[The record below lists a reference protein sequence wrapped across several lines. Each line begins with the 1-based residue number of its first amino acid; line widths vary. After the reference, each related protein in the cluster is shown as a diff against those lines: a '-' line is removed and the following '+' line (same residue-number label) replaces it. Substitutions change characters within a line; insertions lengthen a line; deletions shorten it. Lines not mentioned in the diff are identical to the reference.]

1 MVKTW
6 VMILIIMMMMLL
18 MAIIAIIF
26 TVLIFVTIGVVR
38 ITMKMTIPMVIV
50 SNVILVI
57 FCQNYYDNDGEVV
70 TNILKPNKSVMVKI
84 MALTIIPLM
93 INVFFYDTGG
103 R

>member
-1 MVKTW
+1 
-6 VMILIIMMMMLL
+6 MILIIMMMMLL

>member
-93 INVFFYDTGG
+93 INVLFYDTGG

>member
-1 MVKTW
+1 
-6 VMILIIMMMMLL
+6 MMLL

-57 FCQNYYDNDGEVV
+57 FCQNYYDNDG
-70 TNILKPNKSVMVKI
+70 
-84 MALTIIPLM
+84 
-93 INVFFYDTGG
+93 GG
-103 R
+103 DKYIET